1 MPSFSRFLLICLGGA
16 AGTGA
21 RYLTTV
27 YAAVAFGPSFPAG
40 TLIVNLVGSFLIGLV
55 MEASRSTSMIGPDL
69 RLVLTTGF
77 LGGFTTYSAF
87 NEESLAMFR
96 SGASRVALT
105 NISAT
110 LVGCLIAGMAGMA
123 LARAL
128 FAR

>member
-1 MPSFSRFLLICLGGA
+1 MPFSRFLLICLGGA
-16 AGTGA
+16 AGTGV

-27 YAAVAFGPSFPAG
+27 YAAVAFGPLFPAG

-55 MEASRSTSMIGPDL
+55 MEISRTTSLIGPDL

-96 SGASRVALT
+96 NGASRLAMT
-105 NISAT
+105 NIGGT
-110 LVGCLIAGMAGMA
+110 LIGCLLAGAAGMA
-123 LARAL
+123 LGRAI

>member
-1 MPSFSRFLLICLGGA
+1 MPFSRFLLICLGGA

-21 RYLTTV
+21 RYLTAV

-40 TLIVNLVGSFLIGLV
+40 TLIVNLIGSFLIGLV
-55 MEASRSTSMIGPDL
+55 METSRSASMIGSDV

-96 SGASRVALT
+96 SGASRLALA
-105 NISAT
+105 NISVT
-110 LVGCLIAGMAGMA
+110 LTGCLLAGAAGTA
-123 LARAL
+123 LGRAL

>member
-1 MPSFSRFLLICLGGA
+1 MPFSRFLLICLGGA

-40 TLIVNLVGSFLIGLV
+40 TLIVNVVGSFLIGLV
-55 MEASRSTSMIGPDL
+55 METSRSTSMIGPDL

-77 LGGFTTYSAF
+77 MGGFTTYSAF

-96 SGASRVALT
+96 SGAWRMALT
-105 NISAT
+105 NISVT
-110 LVGCLIAGMAGMA
+110 LAACLIAGAAGMA
-123 LARAL
+123 LGRAL
-128 FAR
+128 FTR